1 MRKGVRNDI
10 HCQPLSPL
18 LPLRSVKTYAKIAE
32 KPPVRTER
40 IQNPARRLPTSKRVY
55 QQVIKYV
62 HPGRN
67 PASNTPNNARH
78 SAIVPQDSVNAIPM
92 SIAPKLTPRK
102 ASQLAGPAFG
112 RTRFFG
118 V

>member
-1 MRKGVRNDI
+1 MRKDI
-10 HCQPLSPL
+10 HCQPFNPL
-18 LPLRSVKTYAKIAE
+18 FPRRRVRTYAKIAE

-55 QQVIKYV
+55 QQVIRYV

-67 PASNTPNNARH
+67 PASITPSNARQ
-78 SAIVPQDSVNAIPM
+78 SANAPHDFVNAMPM
-92 SIAPKLTPRK
+92 SMLPKLTPRK

-112 RTRFFG
+112 RTRFFE